1 MGEKNTR
8 FKNIDLL
15 KGILIILVM
24 AGHIIQGG
32 LSESIWRTLIYS
44 FHMPLFIGISG
55 YLLNINTIS
64 QLSINDLF
72 KKYFLRIILPWIIAV
87 ISYYIIS
94 CILGTDLLS
103 ITKFKNFIL
112 PPFYHLW
119 FIPGFLSW
127 ILLTWFLKKLFK
139 NYNIIL
145 ILGILISI
153 IFMTLYQYPLI
164 YIHISFFNK
173 IFSILIPTF
182 RPYFYVFFLIG
193 NIYRNKTLRKP
204 RLIEIILPFI
214 FLGIVVYLF
223 FNNILILSI
232 LNFFLL
238 NFFILNLCL
247 KLAIKDSL
255 FESKSIQW
263 LGINSL
269 GLYLWH
275 VLPILISTYLIGTKF
290 LMKFY
295 ILTII
300 LEVLFIILYKIL
312 VKVNFFKK
320 YIFGM

>member
-1 MGEKNTR
+1 M
-8 FKNIDLL
+8 
-15 KGILIILVM
+15 V
-24 AGHIIQGG
+24 GHIIQGG

-55 YLLNINTIS
+55 YLLDINTIS
-64 QLSINDLF
+64 GLSLNGLF
-72 KKYFLRIILPWIIAV
+72 KKYFLRIILPWIIALV
-87 ISYYIIS
+87 LYYIIS
-94 CILGTDLLS
+94 SCFLRTDLFS
-103 ITKFKNFIL
+103 IVKFKNFIL

-145 ILGILISI
+145 LLGILISI
-153 IFMTLYQYPLI
+153 IFMILYQYPLT
-164 YIHISFFNK
+164 YKHISFLNK
-173 IFSILIPTF
+173 IFPILIPTF
-182 RPYFYVFFLIG
+182 RPHFYVFFLIG
-193 NIYRNKTLRKP
+193 ISYRNKIIRKP
-204 RLIEIILPFI
+204 RVIEIIAPLI
-214 FLGIVVYLF
+214 FLGLVVYLF

-238 NFFILNLCL
+238 NFLILNLCL
-247 KLAIKDSL
+247 KLALTNSL
-255 FESKSIQW
+255 LEFKSIQW

-275 VLPILISTYLIGTKF
+275 VIPILISTYLIGTES
-290 LMKFY
+290 LIKFY
-295 ILTII
+295 LVTII

-312 VKVNFFKK
+312 FKVNFFKK